1 MHFYGYTNDTW
12 DPNTYPIARFMS
24 ETGVQSAPSLDSW
37 HQVTQN
43 ISDLQYGSA
52 FYQHREHS
60 PNKVNDILYVHR
72 TLSKDFLLNNALFF
86 FSNQIKSNLPLP
98 VTSNPLQEFIHM
110 IYLTQINQA
119 MTLKS
124 ISDVCRVHSS
134 VDMID
139 PKTSEG

>member
-1 MHFYGYTNDTW
+1 MHFYDYTDDTW
-12 DPNTYPIARFMS
+12 DPNTYPIARFMT
-24 ETGVQSAPSLDSW
+24 ETGLQSLPSLDSW
-37 HQVTQN
+37 YQVTQN

-60 PNKVNDILYVHR
+60 PDKIKDILYVHR
-72 TLSKDFLLNNALFF
+72 TLSEDFLLNTISLF
-86 FSNQIKSNLPLP
+86 SRNEIKSNLPLP
-98 VTSNPLQEFIHM
+98 VTNNSLQEFVHM
-110 IYLTQINQA
+110 IYLSQINQA

-124 ISDVCRVHSS
+124 VSDVCRVHSS

>member
-12 DPNTYPIARFMS
+12 DPNTYPIPRFMT
-24 ETGVQSAPSLDSW
+24 ETGLQSLPSIDSW
-37 HQVTQN
+37 YEVTNN
-43 ISDLQYGSA
+43 ISDLKYGST

-60 PNKVNDILYVHR
+60 PNKVNDLLYVHY
-72 TLSKDFLLNNALFF
+72 SSSEYLFF
-86 FSNQIKSNLPLP
+86 STILFVFSNQIKTNLPLP
-98 VTSNPLQEFIHM
+98 VTSNPLQEFVHM
-110 IYLTQINQA
+110 IYLSQINQA

-124 ISDVCRVHSS
+124 INDVCRVHSS